1 MATLTLGDVLS
12 PKAVN
17 KAISRIKVRNTR
29 LQDFFGF
36 QLGGPNVEGFGG
48 RDFFWDYYDDTRK
61 VATARMPG
69 QPSGTVAANPV
80 GEVRGAF
87 PRQAE
92 KVLILHEKV
101 HNLRSI
107 GGPVGVLDER
117 GINYINRQERT
128 LKQRF
133 ANAREFQVAAMLRGS
148 YTYTKVGDD
157 LFHDFSGGSQTIEY
171 QIPAANLGD
180 LDGIIGVSWDNA
192 AAPIP
197 GDIDAINA
205 QMEIDH
211 GMPLQHVIINSIG
224 MGHVM
229 NNTAVKALAGTAN
242 TVFERFEQISGTTD
256 FLIVLKGI
264 PWLKWHVINEVLD
277 VGSSYT
283 TTKLIADTQATFLP
297 DPGPDWCAYYE
308 GSEVVTEYTG
318 GPQALRQGFYA
329 WPKPVDDP
337 SGVELKAVHN
347 GIPALFIPKAIKTAT
362 VVFGG

>member
-1 MATLTLGDVLS
+1 VATLTLGDVLN

-17 KAISRIKVRNTR
+17 KAISRLKVRNTR
-29 LQDFFGF
+29 LQNFFGMG
-36 QLGGPNVEGFGG
+36 LGGPNVEGFGG
-48 RDFFWDYYDDTRK
+48 RDFFWDIYDDIRK
-61 VATARMPG
+61 VATARHPG
-69 QPSGTVAANPV
+69 QPSARIEANPV

-87 PRQAE
+87 PRAAE
-92 KVLILHEKV
+92 TVLILHEKV

-133 ANAREFQVAAMLRGS
+133 TNLREFQVAAMLRGS
-148 YTYTKVGDD
+148 YTYSRSGDL
-157 LFHDFSGGSQTIEY
+157 LFHDFSGGTQTINF
-171 QIPAANLGD
+171 QIPAASLGNLG
-180 LDGIIGVSWDNA
+180 GIIAASWDNA
-192 AAPIP
+192 ATDIP
-197 GDIDAINA
+197 GHIDEINA

-211 GMPLQHVIINSIG
+211 GMPLQHVLINSIG
-224 MGHVM
+224 MSNVL

-242 TVFERFEQISGTTD
+242 TVFERFDQIEGTTD

-297 DPGPDWCAYYE
+297 DPGPDWLAYYE

-318 GPQALRQGFYA
+318 GPQALRQGGYF

-337 SGVELKAVHN
+337 SGVELKGIHN
-347 GIPALFIPKAIKTAT
+347 GIPALFVPKAIKTGT
-362 VVFGG
+362 VVF